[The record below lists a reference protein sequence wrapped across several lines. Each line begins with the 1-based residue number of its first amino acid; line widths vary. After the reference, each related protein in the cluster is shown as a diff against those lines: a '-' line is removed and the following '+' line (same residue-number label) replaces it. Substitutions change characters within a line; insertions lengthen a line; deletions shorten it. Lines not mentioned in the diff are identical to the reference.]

1 MLILSSALV
10 AAVEPLPVVKAA
22 PGVLTAPAV
31 QLAPVVPPP
40 LLPHA
45 TRRMIE
51 AALDDGDA
59 RAIDTVLKLA
69 RKTSPDAKDEIDAI
83 EIPYRAA
90 IAREKADKEQ
100 RRLAQLASSDVFQ
113 NWKGQVEL
121 GASRTTG
128 SRDSYGLFGS
138 LAAERTGLRWVHKVA
153 ARADIQETNDVT
165 TAERVLASWQ
175 PNFKVDDRFYA
186 FGLAQYEY
194 DPILGYDARYTTSGG
209 VGIGLVRSDVLK
221 VEFEGGPALR
231 HTRPIDGPAD
241 TTMSGRGSLNLGWKI
256 APNLSFSQA
265 SSFYYEPGESSANAQ
280 TALDTKLIGA
290 LKARL
295 SYNVVYEEARPRGTD
310 AVDTS
315 SRATLI
321 YAF

>member
-1 MLILSSALV
+1 MPILASAL
-10 AAVEPLPVVKAA
+10 AAAA
-22 PGVLTAPAV
+22 PLTVVAPGLLTMPAISA
-31 QLAPVVPPP
+31 LPDEPPSF
-40 LLPHA
+40 LPA
-45 TRRMIE
+45 GTRMMIE
-51 AALDDGDA
+51 AAIKDGDPK
-59 RAIDTVLKLA
+59 AIDAVLKLA
-69 RKTSPDAKDEIDAI
+69 RKTSPAGKAEIDAI
-83 EIPYRAA
+83 EIPYRAR
-90 IAREKADKEQ
+90 IARAKNDAEQ

-128 SRDSYGLFGS
+128 SRDSFGLFGS

-153 ARADIQETNDVT
+153 ARADIQETNEVT

-175 PNFKVDDRFYA
+175 PNFKVGERFYA
-186 FGLAQYEY
+186 FGLTQYEY
-194 DPILGYDARYTTSGG
+194 DPILGYDARYTASGG

-221 VEFEGGPALR
+221 VEFEGGPAVR
-231 HTRPIDGPAD
+231 HTRDVKGPAD
-241 TTMSGRGSLNLGWKI
+241 TTLSGRGSLNVGWKI
-256 APNLSFSQA
+256 APNLSLSQA

-290 LKARL
+290 LKARI
-295 SYNVVYEEARPRGTD
+295 SYNVVYEEARPKNRE
-310 AVDTS
+310 AIDTS